1 MLELVFGRGPSMYC
15 NQDLGL
21 SEPPSPLWLLTF
33 STERNQ
39 SLPFSVLS
47 SSGQSL
53 LNSRGQ
59 TLPKPSSG
67 QSLLKSS
74 NGQLGLMAEKPHM
87 CNLCATGQLCGR
99 MQTMSSQKRFPCHL
113 CDIFFPLEKGLD
125 THLLEVH
132 RTLPLRS
139 NPANIP
145 QNIQPNTIS
154 ILAKL
159 NPIANTQ
166 IAPIQTQF
174 NSNSMAASILQTIQ
188 PDPISILAKLNPI
201 ANAPNAPIQTQF
213 NQTNMASRAA
223 TMTMWSVTP
232 FFPPFLLVWQIPE
245 YNFQRLAHIVFDPMT
260 FR

>member
-1 MLELVFGRGPSMYC
+1 
-15 NQDLGL
+15 
-21 SEPPSPLWLLTF
+21 
-33 STERNQ
+33 
-39 SLPFSVLS
+39 
-47 SSGQSL
+47 
-53 LNSRGQ
+53 
-59 TLPKPSSG
+59 
-67 QSLLKSS
+67 
-74 NGQLGLMAEKPHM
+74 MAEKPHM

-159 NPIANTQ
+159 NPIANAPNDPIQTQLNSNNMATSIPQNIQPNTISILAKLNPIANTQ

-201 ANAPNAPIQTQF
+201 ANTPNAPIQTQF

-223 TMTMWSVTP
+223 TMTM
-232 FFPPFLLVWQIPE
+232 
-245 YNFQRLAHIVFDPMT
+245 
-260 FR
+260 